1 MSIISEM
8 LRFFLLL
15 EGVWDC
21 NSVSHP
27 HLSCRNNKGYDFAN
41 RDCLASEWDAYVQFL
56 FHLCCLDLPMVDSIF
71 SYQPRQEREAAL
83 PIQSRTIYFSRA
95 KIQSKDL
102 RIYVSPV
109 TRHISGICLTS
120 HELSTHRV
128 IEYIAAMPTFLS
140 SAIAFPS
147 PLPELIGNMSL
158 RCTKKKLLAM
168 PPTERNRFVI

>member
-1 MSIISEM
+1 MFHQASLLKTIYWLLDMSIISEM

-56 FHLCCLDLPMVDSIF
+56 FHFFCLDLPMVDSIF
-71 SYQPRQEREAAL
+71 SFQPRQEREAAL

-102 RIYVSPV
+102 TFTGYTTHFWNMFDFTWTFYAQSNRVYSHYAHLLVLCHCFPFPASRAYWQYV
-109 TRHISGICLTS
+109 T
-120 HELSTHRV
+120 
-128 IEYIAAMPTFLS
+128 AMY
-140 SAIAFPS
+140 
-147 PLPELIGNMSL
+147 
-158 RCTKKKLLAM
+158 
-168 PPTERNRFVI
+168 